1 MIFQHKN
8 LSILVGIS
16 SIFVCLIPFAL
27 LTGPFIPD
35 LLLSLTVL
43 LTCFEIIRKKKYSYF
58 KNNYFY
64 LFSIFYFYILSRSI
78 FSEFSL
84 FSTESS
90 FFYFRFVLFSIA
102 VWYLLDEN
110 KRLLKSFT
118 IVFLI
123 TFIIAL
129 FDGYFQFFNDSNL
142 FGIVSPSERMNL
154 LLNDKLILGG
164 YLSRLFPFLIGLILL
179 NLNYSF
185 LNVLL
190 FSFLLISTDILVYV
204 TGERTALGLLF
215 LSTVF
220 ILVFIS
226 KYKFVR
232 LITIIVSISAI
243 IIISFFNDDVKR
255 RNIDQTFNQIGIS
268 ENSSQIYMFSPI
280 HQSHFISAYRMFS
293 DNPIFGHGPKTFRI
307 LCSHKDYNYDVNSC
321 STHPHNTYVQLLAET
336 GLVGVMF
343 VLLALFYLLIT
354 MIKHINY
361 FFLKK
366 ELLLSDYQICLIACF
381 IITLWPI
388 APTNNFF
395 NNWISIVYYLPIG
408 FYLHS
413 IYSMNN
419 NDQRY
424 NN

>member
-8 LSILVGIS
+8 LSIPVGIS
-16 SIFVCLIPFAL
+16 SFFVCLIPFAL
-27 LTGPFIPD
+27 LTGPFVPD
-35 LLLSLTVL
+35 LLLSLTVI
-43 LTCFEIIRKKKYSYF
+43 LTLFDIISKKKYSYF

-64 LFSIFYFYILSRSI
+64 IFVLFYFYILLRSI
-78 FSEFSL
+78 FSEYSF
-84 FSTESS
+84 FSTKGI

-110 KRLLKSFT
+110 KRLLKNFT
-118 IVFLI
+118 IFFLI
-123 TFIIAL
+123 TFIVAL
-129 FDGYFQFFNDSNL
+129 FDGYFQFFNNSNL

-179 NLNYSF
+179 NLNNNF
-185 LNVLL
+185 GNILL
-190 FSFLLISTDILVYV
+190 FSLLLISTDILVYV

-220 ILVFIS
+220 ILIFIS

-232 LITIIVSISAI
+232 LITIIFSILAI
-243 IIISFFNDDVKR
+243 IAISIFNDDVKR
-255 RNIDQTFNQIGIS
+255 RNIDQTFNQVGIS

-280 HQSHFISAYRMFS
+280 HQSHFISAYRMFI

-307 LCSHKDYNYDVNSC
+307 LCSHDEYNYDVNSC

-336 GLVGVMF
+336 GLVGVIF
-343 VLLALFYLLIT
+343 VIFLLFYLIII
-354 MIKHINY
+354 MIKQVNSYIFEN
-361 FFLKK
+361 K
-366 ELLLSDYQICLIACF
+366 LLLSDYQICLIACF

-388 APTNNFF
+388 TPTNNFF
-395 NNWISIVYYLPIG
+395 NNWMSIVYYLPIG

-413 IYSMNN
+413 IYSINN
-419 NDQRY
+419 ND
-424 NN
+424 